1 MSPNP
6 EFSHPSEYFGGCPEK
21 AAALRFEYRILDQT
35 GDPDLKFN
43 YLNYTDRLIYT
54 AQLDKADVMLFL
66 DKSARPVAWMVKE
79 FWPLLA
85 RDDDGRVTQ
94 PLPQL
99 LFLNI
104 DREQWQAIV
113 GHSQAES
120 GINFRAVP
128 RQLLGD
134 LRAVFARSTEKPADS
149 WQTPTL
155 LDGKNVLVVDEVMNS
170 GSSLQ
175 IATGLLGRAVPE
187 AKLTYAYW
195 MTPGHKTDRASG
207 ASTVKELPIWYSETD
222 VTGRL
227 VGNRDTYKSSLSP
240 SWRQQVGGLFLSTR
254 FRHGVDQN
262 GVQLKNEI
270 KQMAMDFKNGLLPC
284 SPSSKRSN
292 SEELTRAYTGMSSRD
307 FTRLQETVKWKKDN
321 RIPSSVIDEWL
332 EARGQ

>member
-1 MSPNP
+1 MSPSP
-6 EFSHPSEYFGGCPEK
+6 EFNHSQEPFGGHKET
-21 AAALRFEYRILDQT
+21 AAAPRFEYRILDQT
-35 GDPDLKFN
+35 GDPDLKFT
-43 YLNYTDRLIYT
+43 YLNYTDRLIHK
-54 AQLDKADVMLFL
+54 AQFDNADVMLFL

-85 RDDDGRVTQ
+85 RDVDGRVTK

-113 GHSQAES
+113 GHNEAAS

-134 LRAVFARSTEKPADS
+134 LRAVFARSTDKPADS
-149 WQTPTL
+149 WQTPTF

-175 IATGLLGRAVPE
+175 IAGGLLERAIPE
-187 AKLTYAYW
+187 ATVTKEYW
-195 MTPGHKTDRASG
+195 MTPAIKTDRASG
-207 ASTVKELPIWYSETD
+207 ARVVKELPVWYSDTD
-222 VTGRL
+222 ITGRL

-240 SWRQQVGGLFLSTR
+240 SWRQRVGGLFLSAP
-254 FRHGVDQN
+254 FRHGVDQK

-284 SPSSKRSN
+284 TPTSTRSN
-292 SEELTRAYTGMSSRD
+292 SEELTMLYTGMSSHD
-307 FTRLQETVKWKKDN
+307 FTRLKETVMWKKKN
-321 RIPSSVIDEWL
+321 RIPASVIDEWL
-332 EARGQ
+332 EAKKG